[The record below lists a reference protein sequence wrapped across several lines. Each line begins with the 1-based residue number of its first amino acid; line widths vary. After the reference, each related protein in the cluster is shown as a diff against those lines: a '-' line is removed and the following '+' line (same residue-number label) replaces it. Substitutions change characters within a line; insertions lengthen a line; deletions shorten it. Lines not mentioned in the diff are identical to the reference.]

1 MVHPRQREDRG
12 AQAGDVSG
20 CEHDRVAASRQHA
33 LERGSARR
41 RQQAPQERAVE
52 QAAFD
57 PGELERTE
65 ERLFALRAAA
75 RKHDCRVDQLPAL
88 RAALQERLT
97 AIDEGAERGARL
109 ERELKAA
116 RGEYDAAAARLSAAR
131 KDTAR
136 ALEQAVAG
144 ELAPLKLERAE
155 FTVRLESDA
164 AFAGPSGIDRAEF
177 WVRTN
182 PGTAAGPLRKIAS
195 GGELARFILALKVAL
210 ADRGSAPTLVFDEVD
225 TAVGGAVA
233 DAIGQRLARLAG
245 GVQVISVTHAP
256 QVAARAGSH
265 MRISKD
271 EGQAGAALVT
281 QVAMLD
287 APSRQEEI
295 ARMLSGDHDEDS
307 ALLSI
312 NAGAGGVD
320 SQDWAQMLLRM
331 YNRYLERSDWKVET
345 LDLQAGEEAG
355 IKSAV
360 LEVDEPFAYGYLK
373 SESGVHRLVRIS
385 PFDSQA
391 RRHTS
396 FASVFV
402 YPLVS
407 DDVEVE
413 IDPNDL
419 RIDTYRAQGAGGQ
432 HVNKTDSAIRITHEP
447 TGIVVQCQS
456 ERSQHRNRESAMT
469 MLRAKLYQ
477 KIMLE
482 RQKERDAIEAEKME
496 IAWGSQIRSYV
507 LQPYTK
513 VKDHRTE
520 HETGNAVAVLDGDL
534 DEFVEAYLRWMGPRK
549 KGT

>member
-1 MVHPRQREDRG
+1 MLRRVKSIRQWTG
-12 AQAGDVSG
+12 
-20 CEHDRVAASRQHA
+20 
-33 LERGSARR
+33 
-41 RQQAPQERAVE
+41 P
-52 QAAFD
+52 
-57 PGELERTE
+57 
-65 ERLFALRAAA
+65 
-75 RKHDCRVDQLPAL
+75 
-88 RAALQERLT
+88 
-97 AIDEGAERGARL
+97 
-109 ERELKAA
+109 
-116 RGEYDAAAARLSAAR
+116 LSAATVKAEELQLLAEMMR
-131 KDTAR
+131 
-136 ALEQAVAG
+136 EEG
-144 ELAPLKLERAE
+144 EE
-155 FTVRLESDA
+155 DA
-164 AFAGPSGIDRAEF
+164 
-177 WVRTN
+177 
-182 PGTAAGPLRKIAS
+182 
-195 GGELARFILALKVAL
+195 GGEI
-210 ADRGSAPTLVFDEVD
+210 
-225 TAVGGAVA
+225 
-233 DAIGQRLARLAG
+233 
-245 GVQVISVTHAP
+245 
-256 QVAARAGSH
+256 
-265 MRISKD
+265 
-271 EGQAGAALVT
+271 
-281 QVAMLD
+281 
-287 APSRQEEI
+287 
-295 ARMLSGDHDEDS
+295 
-307 ALLSI
+307 
-312 NAGAGGVD
+312 AGGVD
-320 SQDWAQMLLRM
+320 ELEKAISRIDDQFLLSGDDDERGAVIEIHPGAGGTESQDWAQMLLRM

-534 DEFVEAYLRWMGPRK
+534 DEFVEAYLRWMGARK